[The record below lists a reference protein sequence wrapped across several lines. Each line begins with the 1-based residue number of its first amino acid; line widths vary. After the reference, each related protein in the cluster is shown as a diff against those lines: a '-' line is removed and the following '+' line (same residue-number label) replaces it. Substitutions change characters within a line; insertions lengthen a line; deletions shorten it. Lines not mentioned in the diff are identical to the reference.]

1 MGQST
6 HTSVNNVYEI
16 AMLLLIT
23 SISMGFRLLVF
34 RWGGLMSTNGTSI
47 VYGNDALQE
56 AKRENL

>member
-1 MGQST
+1 MGKST
-6 HTSVNNVYEI
+6 HTSVNKVIEI

-23 SISMGFRLLVF
+23 SISMSFRLLVF

-56 AKRENL
+56 AKR

>member
-1 MGQST
+1 MGKST
-6 HTSVNNVYEI
+6 HTSVNNVNEI

-47 VYGNDALQE
+47 VYRNDALQE